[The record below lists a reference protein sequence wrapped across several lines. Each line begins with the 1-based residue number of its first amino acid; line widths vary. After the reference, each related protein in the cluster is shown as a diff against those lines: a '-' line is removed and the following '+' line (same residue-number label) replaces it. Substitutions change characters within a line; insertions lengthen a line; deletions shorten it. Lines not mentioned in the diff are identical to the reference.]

1 MKWNKVKINQIQGYN
16 LSHEDIAH
24 KMDNLEFWK
33 EAAEESYLDLKYS
46 QMNKPSRK
54 EGKYRKAVSCDIN
67 KEEFLNIYKNHKQ
80 RMKRKFPESDGR
92 LCRYCE
98 KRLTYMTGY
107 KNTNA
112 SVDRL
117 QNELGYEK
125 GNIVICCGT
134 CNDTKN
140 RVTIELCKNI
150 LRVNNEME

>member
-1 MKWNKVKINQIQGYN
+1 MKREKINQIQGYN
-16 LSHEDIAH
+16 LSHEDIAC
-24 KMDNLEFWK
+24 KMDDLEFWK
-33 EAAEESYLDLKYS
+33 KAAEESYLDIKFHT
-46 QMNKPSRK
+46 MRKPSRT
-54 EGKYRKAVSCDIN
+54 EGKYRKAIPCDIT
-67 KEEFLNIYKNHKQ
+67 KEEFLNIYKSHKQ

-98 KRLTYMTGY
+98 KRLTYMVGY

-125 GNIVICCGT
+125 NNVVICCGT

-140 RVTIELCKNI
+140 RVTVELCENI
-150 LRVNNEME
+150 LRVKNEME